1 MSTASPRVSVVLV
14 VRDAPE
20 AERTLELLRAQVSAH
35 DAECLVIDASDGRM
49 ATIAMRHPWVRWLT
63 YSAPLDGAVSIAEQ
77 RNVGIREARANVI
90 AFIDAGCKPVE
101 GWLATLTA
109 PIIGGDALLTCGPI
123 RSERPGVYTIVNDH
137 PDGALVAPVPTGNL
151 ALNRS
156 LIERIGGFD
165 TRFAYGSDTDWTL
178 RAAEAGV
185 LARVVRSA
193 EVVLDFGPTETS
205 VRRSF
210 RYGRGRTRMLRFHP
224 SRLADQLRRQPDYA
238 IYPAYLLGALPAL
251 AGGLIV
257 SPLVPLAYA
266 ALLVVPLLRHRTHPA
281 PFAVLI
287 DHLVQGAG
295 VLTELAGTLFPTSPT
310 VLHFPFDPGPYQE
323 PLNRKLGTIGVRSG
337 VLRGL
342 TPFQSLNVAL
352 LPLSLLIARLRGGRI
367 WQIHW
372 TWGFL
377 PGARMPQSVR
387 RLCRL
392 YFRVLLAF
400 ARRIG
405 LRLVWTAH
413 NLLPHR
419 PVFDDDSAARRT
431 LLSAVDAVIVHH
443 PRTAVDL
450 AERFGKLPPVVVA
463 PQGGAELPP
472 LPTRD
477 LARRELALPK
487 DRLALIF
494 TGRILPYKG
503 LLELFAAL
511 TQLVPDERAQIALR
525 IAGEP
530 EPVSHRDELVAAA
543 KLLPDLDLTIEWG
556 RISDARYATYLAAA
570 DLALFPFRAIT
581 NSGSVITALSAGTP
595 VLVAGHPTLAA
606 LPEPAVLRYAPNDG
620 QDALIGA
627 LRVALARTP
636 AEWAAA
642 RADAA
647 SFAATATWATAAAV
661 HRELYRKLLGGGQ

>member
-1 MSTASPRVSVVLV
+1 MSTANPRVSVVII

-20 AERTLELLRAQVSAH
+20 AEQTLDLLRAQVVAN

-49 ATIAMRHPWVRWLT
+49 AAVAVLHPWVRWIT
-63 YSAPLDGAVSIAEQ
+63 YSAPLDGAISIAGQ
-77 RNVGIREARANVI
+77 RNVGIREARADVI

-109 PIIGGDALLTCGPI
+109 PIIAGDALLTCGPI
-123 RSERPGVYTIVNDH
+123 RSERPGVYTVVNDH
-137 PDGALVAPVPTGNL
+137 PDRALVAPVPTGNL
-151 ALNRS
+151 ALDRS

-185 LARVVRSA
+185 LTRVVRSA

-238 IYPAYLLGALPAL
+238 IYPAYLLGALPVL

-257 SPLVPLAYA
+257 SLLVPLAYA

-295 VLTELAGTLFPTSPT
+295 VLTELAGALFPTSPT

-323 PLNRKLGTIGVRSG
+323 PLNRELGVIGVRSG

-377 PGARMPQSVR
+377 PGARVPQLVR
-387 RLCRL
+387 RICRL

-405 LRLVWTAH
+405 LCLVWTAH

-443 PRTAVDL
+443 PKTAADL

-487 DRLALIF
+487 DRLALVF

-511 TQLVPDERAQIALR
+511 AQLSPDERARIALR

-620 QDALIGA
+620 QDALIGT

-636 AEWAAA
+636 AEWMAA

>member
-1 MSTASPRVSVVLV
+1 MSTANPRVSVVII

-20 AERTLELLRAQVSAH
+20 AEQTLDLLRAQVVAN

-49 ATIAMRHPWVRWLT
+49 AAVAVLHPWVRWIT
-63 YSAPLDGAVSIAEQ
+63 YSAPLDGAISIAGQ
-77 RNVGIREARANVI
+77 RNVGIREARADVI

-109 PIIGGDALLTCGPI
+109 PIIAGDALLICGPI
-123 RSERPGVYTIVNDH
+123 RSERPGVYTVVNDH

-185 LARVVRSA
+185 LTRVVRSA

-238 IYPAYLLGALPAL
+238 IYPLYLLGALPAL
-251 AGGLIV
+251 AAGLIV

-295 VLTELAGTLFPTSPT
+295 VLTELAGALFPTSPT

-323 PLNRKLGTIGVRSG
+323 PLNRELGVIGVRSG

-377 PGARMPQSVR
+377 PGARVPRLVR
-387 RLCRL
+387 WLCRI
-392 YFRVLLAF
+392 YFGALLAF

-443 PRTAVDL
+443 PKTAADL

-487 DRLALIF
+487 DRLALVF

-511 TQLVPDERAQIALR
+511 TQIAPDERARIALR

-620 QDALIGA
+620 QDALIGT

-636 AEWAAA
+636 AEWMAA

>member
-1 MSTASPRVSVVLV
+1 MSTANPRVSVVII

-20 AERTLELLRAQVSAH
+20 AEQTLDLLRAQVVAN

-49 ATIAMRHPWVRWLT
+49 AAVAVLHPWVRWIT
-63 YSAPLDGAVSIAEQ
+63 YPAPLDGAISIAGQ
-77 RNVGIREARANVI
+77 RNVGIREARADVI

-109 PIIGGDALLTCGPI
+109 PIIAGDALLTCGPI
-123 RSERPGVYTIVNDH
+123 RSERPGVYTVVNDH

-185 LARVVRSA
+185 LTRVVRSA

-238 IYPAYLLGALPAL
+238 IYPAYLLGALPVL

-257 SPLVPLAYA
+257 SLLVPLAYA

-287 DHLVQGAG
+287 DHLVQGTG
-295 VLTELAGTLFPTSPT
+295 VLTELAGALFPTSPT
-310 VLHFPFDPGPYQE
+310 ILHFPFDPGPYQE
-323 PLNRKLGTIGVRSG
+323 PLNRELGVIGVRSG
-337 VLRGL
+337 VLRGS

-352 LPLSLLIARLRGGRI
+352 LPLSLLAARLRSGRI

-377 PGARMPQSVR
+377 PGARVPQLVR
-387 RLCRL
+387 RICRL

-405 LRLVWTAH
+405 LCLVWTAH

-443 PRTAVDL
+443 PKTAADL

-487 DRLALIF
+487 DRLALVF

-511 TQLVPDERAQIALR
+511 TQIAPDERARIALR

-620 QDALIGA
+620 QDALIGT

-636 AEWAAA
+636 AEWMAA

-647 SFAATATWATAAAV
+647 SFSATATWATAAAV